1 MLLLFFWLKNIKRW
15 QKDDASVGYF
25 CWVLPPG
32 TSAGFFL
39 QVIPKG
45 TPASYFCWVLPP
57 ATSAK
62 YFQQVLLPD
71 ASAKYFHQV
80 LLPGSAGVCA
90 NCTTCSWE
98 TLTIPTSQLVAEEH
112 GLFGGHESE
121 VIRSWKL
128 CYLRLSRW
136 ILLPT
141 YILRKYYSYSPWYI
155 YHLLTKDII

>member
-1 MLLLFFWLKNIKRW
+1 MLLLFFWVKKHKKMAKRW
-15 QKDDASVGYF
+15 CF
-25 CWVLPPG
+25 CRVFLLG
-32 TSAGFFL
+32 TSACN
-39 QVIPKG
+39 
-45 TPASYFCWVLPP
+45 FCRVLPSSDP
-57 ATSAK
+57 NGDSCRVLLLGTSTG
-62 YFQQVLLPD
+62 YFRQVLLPD

-112 GLFGGHESE
+112 GLFGSHESE
-121 VIRSWKL
+121 VIWSWKL

-141 YILRKYYSYSPWYI
+141 YILRKYYTYSPWYV
-155 YHLLTKDII
+155 YHLLTKDIIWK